1 MSDLFVFTNQSTA
14 HKSQNCICCCT
25 CIFLEVV
32 IRQRQETNLF
42 YQEYCEACNIY
53 QIRPQSLWSQSD
65 VTFTDLSG
73 NLWTRLLCVTTQVKR
88 KCCVCVEQSFCPLHV
103 RQSLESCSS
112 VICMCIS
119 ESATFSTLYLPLRS
133 IPLLLSYITA
143 LSQVTIQPRRCSGL
157 QDNCTSSLTLFWLR
171 APLKLVVDFS
181 TCSVESTF
189 FFFFLWKQSGAPSH
203 MSPTSGINLWKW
215 SHVYHRFWFSVR
227 CSSQTA
233 ECAILL
239 CQRAFFVETTSEWRC
254 NEMWFLKWFQLWFWV
269 KVEIWWR
276 LWEYIILS
284 EDAAAPIVWFW
295 ADGDVYSNVFCCSQF
310 QYWCFLVVYFVF
322 GICSPFC
329 ARETKK

>member
-119 ESATFSTLYLPLRS
+119 ESATFSSLYLPLRS

-189 FFFFLWKQSGAPSH
+189 FFFSSG
-203 MSPTSGINLWKW
+203 N
-215 SHVYHRFWFSVR
+215 
-227 CSSQTA
+227 
-233 ECAILL
+233 
-239 CQRAFFVETTSEWRC
+239 
-254 NEMWFLKWFQLWFWV
+254 
-269 KVEIWWR
+269 KVELLLTWVQPLELIYGNEVMYTTDSGFR
-276 LWEYIILS
+276 SDVALKLLS
-284 EDAAAPIVWFW
+284 VPFFYAS
-295 ADGDVYSNVFCCSQF
+295 GLFCWDHQ
-310 QYWCFLVVYFVF
+310 WV
-322 GICSPFC
+322 
-329 ARETKK
+329 EM

>member
-119 ESATFSTLYLPLRS
+119 ESATFSSLYLPLRS

-239 CQRAFFVETTSEWRC
+239 CQRAFLLRPPVS
-254 NEMWFLKWFQLWFWV
+254 
-269 KVEIWWR
+269 
-276 LWEYIILS
+276 
-284 EDAAAPIVWFW
+284 
-295 ADGDVYSNVFCCSQF
+295 GDVMKCDFWNDSSCDSD
-310 QYWCFLVVYFVF
+310 WKWRF
-322 GICSPFC
+322 GGGSENILYYLRMPQHQ
-329 ARETKK
+329 